1 MQQVKVQKSLVSSLE
16 MPKLSHYFIPI
27 SQCREYSPFPVGII
41 SSLNLDVFQI
51 LSALRNDNTA
61 KEKKNLP
68 LTHTENNSFLY
79 LWDPCSQTLE
89 RLTPRPEQIPQLT
102 NLPPATHP
110 HLIEDSLSSQDI
122 VSFLRVFFC
131 VFQCPLGLSRS
142 RQSHHQNHL
151 QVNSTRN
158 AMKNK

>member
-1 MQQVKVQKSLVSSLE
+1 MYSRFYQLSEMTTQQRK
-16 MPKLSHYFIPI
+16 
-27 SQCREYSPFPVGII
+27 
-41 SSLNLDVFQI
+41 
-51 LSALRNDNTA
+51 
-61 KEKKNLP
+61 KKNLP

-151 QVNSTRN
+151 ALLYGLGRDCSAHALLNRHSVDEHKLFWWWKEGLLLLT
-158 AMKNK
+158 KI